1 MEKVETQ
8 LFPVRELKHKFE
20 SKRDIYKAL
29 KYQSKWTSVQ
39 TIVLV
44 KLCLPSFRKLPVS
57 FIRQYFRGQKKVS
70 FGNDNL

>member
-29 KYQSKWTSVQ
+29 KYQSKWTSIQ

-44 KLCLPSFRKLPVS
+44 KLCLPSFRNFLSPSLGSTLEVK
-57 FIRQYFRGQKKVS
+57 RR
-70 FGNDNL
+70 